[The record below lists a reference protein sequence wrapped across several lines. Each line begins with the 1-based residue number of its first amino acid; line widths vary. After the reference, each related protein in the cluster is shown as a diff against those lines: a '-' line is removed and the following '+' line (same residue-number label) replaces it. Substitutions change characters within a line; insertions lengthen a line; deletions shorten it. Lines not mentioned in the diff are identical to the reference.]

1 VLAASSVG
9 SGVTLSSVGGD
20 MPENIQDEKQKWK
33 VMIVV

>member
-20 MPENIQDEKQKWK
+20 MPEKVQDEEQKWE

>member
-20 MPENIQDEKQKWK
+20 MPEKIQDGKQKWK